1 MVNCRFPP
9 QEDVIDFVVRT
20 ARRYLKK
27 QPKTLIVVGAYSI
40 GKENVYLAI
49 SQDLEV
55 LYSWTLLLTLEHAD
69 LLILCLIYSWKVPI
83 YTDASRRRILHS
95 FGWPD
100 LSKRICSCNQS
111 SPLHVL
117 PLGSVNHEVWKWIS
131 DEFYEFTKWTSLTT
145 K

>member
-1 MVNCRFPP
+1 MSTLLNMVNCRFPP

-20 ARRYLKK
+20 AQSYLKK

-49 SQDLEV
+49 SQALEV
-55 LYSWTLLLTLEHAD
+55 LYSCNFTVNFRTCRPSYSLFN
-69 LLILCLIYSWKVPI
+69 LIHEKVPI

-95 FGWPD
+95 FCWSD
-100 LSKRICSCNQS
+100 LSKRICSSNQS

-117 PLGSVNHEVWKWIS
+117 SLGSVNHEVWK
-131 DEFYEFTKWTSLTT
+131 
-145 K
+145 